1 MNRPLKF
8 RICYTAQ
15 NGQKSLIYSDD
26 KRYLITLDGK
36 VLENYGK
43 DWKNPFW
50 EEVFDADE
58 QPIIQQY
65 TGLKDKNDKEIYEG
79 DIIKEHHFEDWG
91 DKIGYEYIGIVTYK
105 AYSDDIF
112 ILFAGYKTI
121 PARNQNTKFGGNAI
135 QYDCIVIGNIFEHS
149 ELLK

>member
-1 MNRPLKF
+1 MSREHKYRVYIPDTNKF
-8 RICYTAQ
+8 VYFGI
-15 NGQKSLIYSDD
+15 NDFDYSD
-26 KRYLITLDGK
+26 RYLDDGK
-36 VLENYGK
+36 Y
-43 DWKNPFW
+43 P
-50 EEVFDADE
+50 
-58 QPIIQQY
+58 IQQY
-65 TGLKDKNDKEIYEG
+65 TGLNDKNGKEIYEG

>member
-1 MNRPLKF
+1 MNRPIKYRVWDHILSEWIKSDQLVL
-8 RICYTAQ
+8 RP
-15 NGQKSLIYSDD
+15 NGSITDGSILIDSKYIQFNTSL
-26 KRYLITLDGK
+26 
-36 VLENYGK
+36 N
-43 DWKNPFW
+43 
-50 EEVFDADE
+50 
-58 QPIIQQY
+58 
-65 TGLKDKNDKEIYEG
+65 DKNGKEIYEG

>member
-1 MNRPLKF
+1 MREYKF
-8 RICYTAQ
+8 RIYSFVS
-15 NGQKSLIYSDD
+15 KSFIY
-26 KRYLITLDGK
+26 
-36 VLENYGK
+36 
-43 DWKNPFW
+43 
-50 EEVFDADE
+50 FDIYDYPQGIAGGVSE
-58 QPIIQQY
+58 PQQY
-65 TGLKDKNDKEIYEG
+65 TGLKDSKGNEIYEG
-79 DIIKEHHFEDWG
+79 DIIKEHHFEDWD

-135 QYDCIVIGNIFEHS
+135 QHDCIVIGNIFEHS

>member
-1 MNRPLKF
+1 MNTPKKF

-65 TGLKDKNDKEIYEG
+65 TGLKDKDGKEIYEG
-79 DIIKEHHFEDWG
+79 DILEWKGEFIAEVFFEQENAAFVIKS
-91 DKIGYEYIGIVTYK
+91 K
-105 AYSDDIF
+105 
-112 ILFAGYKTI
+112 
-121 PARNQNTKFGGNAI
+121 KFGGAFMSDDYVLNFQI
-135 QYDCIVIGNIFEHS
+135 IGNIFEHKH
-149 ELLK
+149 LLEK